1 MFLTNLISFSPR
13 LPERCKAIN
22 KKLGGPVATAP
33 PKKKLA
39 RSASASGA
47 ISRPGAA
54 TKRPVPP
61 KPRERLA
68 RVLTDERR
76 EQERR
81 SASAGPNRKIAL
93 MRSATMPA
101 IPGLKRE
108 GSEAP
113 SLVSIMSAEA
123 QPIFASRGGVL
134 NSKRFSQREVDFRA
148 LIPDA
153 NAKANKQAKI
163 DSELKEAIAALKKPN
178 RELAGKSLA
187 ETAEQRVV
195 PAPHPRS
202 KFS

>member
-1 MFLTNLISFSPR
+1 MVSFSSR
-13 LPERCKAIN
+13 LPERCIAIN
-22 KKLGGPVATAP
+22 KKLGGPVTTAP

-54 TKRPVPP
+54 TKRPIPP

-113 SLVSIMSAEA
+113 SLSSIMSAES
-123 QPIFASRGGVL
+123 QPIFAARGGVF
-134 NSKRFSQREVDFRA
+134 NSKRFSQREVDFGA
-148 LIPDA
+148 LVPDP
-153 NAKANKQAKI
+153 NAKAKKQAKI

-187 ETAEQRVV
+187 EVAEQRAA

-202 KFS
+202 KSS